1 MSVAISIRLPDEL
14 VEQLKGVAKETDRP
28 RSYIIQKA
36 IESYLE
42 DIADL
47 QIAMDRLRDKS
58 DPLVTSAEMRK
69 SLGL

>member
-14 VEQLKGVAKETDRP
+14 ADHLKGIAKETDRS

-36 IESYLE
+36 IEVYLE
-42 DIADL
+42 DYSDL
-47 QIAMDRLRDKS
+47 QVALDRLRDKT
-58 DPLVTSAEMRK
+58 DAVITSKEMRK

>member
-1 MSVAISIRLPDEL
+1 MSKAISIRIPDEL
-14 VEQLKGVAKETDRP
+14 ANQLEGVAKEPDRP

-36 IESYLE
+36 LESYLE

-47 QIAMDRLRDKS
+47 QIALERLRDKS
-58 DPLVTSAEMRK
+58 DPIVTSAEMRK

>member
-14 VEQLKGVAKETDRP
+14 AEHLNGIAKETDRP

-36 IESYLE
+36 IEVYLE
-42 DIADL
+42 DYSDL
-47 QIAMDRLRDKS
+47 QVALDRLRDKT
-58 DPLVTSAEMRK
+58 DAVITSKELRK

>member
-1 MSVAISIRLPDEL
+1 MSRAISIRIPDEL
-14 VEQLKGVAKETDRP
+14 AEQLEGVAKETDRP

-36 IESYLE
+36 LESYLE

-47 QIAMDRLRDKS
+47 QIALDRLRDKS
-58 DPLVTSAEMRK
+58 DPIVTSAEMRK